1 MAFSRTI
8 GNLRAKV
15 NLFNDWSA
23 DLGEDNAP
31 SHLFVFRLRQDKQ
44 NFGLQNYILQHKKVE

>member
-31 SHLFVFRLRQDKQ
+31 SAFVCFQIEARLTKFWFTKLHFTTQK
-44 NFGLQNYILQHKKVE
+44 G

>member
-31 SHLFVFRLRQDKQ
+31 SDLFVFRLRQDKQ
-44 NFGLQNYILQHKKVE
+44 NFGLQNYILQHKKFE

>member
-1 MAFSRTI
+1 MNGVFGGVVFNGRFSRTI

-31 SHLFVFRLRQDKQ
+31 SAFVCFQIEAR
-44 NFGLQNYILQHKKVE
+44 

>member
-1 MAFSRTI
+1 MNGVFGGVVFNGRYQNMAFSRTI

-31 SHLFVFRLRQDKQ
+31 SAFVCFQIEAR
-44 NFGLQNYILQHKKVE
+44 